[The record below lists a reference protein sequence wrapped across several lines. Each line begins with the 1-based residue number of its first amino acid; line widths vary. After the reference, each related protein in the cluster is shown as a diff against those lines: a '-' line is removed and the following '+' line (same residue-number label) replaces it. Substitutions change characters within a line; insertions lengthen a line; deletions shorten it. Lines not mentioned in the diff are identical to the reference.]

1 MSLGTLILETAK
13 SISSKIVYCKNIG
26 TFLNTFFVK
35 DISFT
40 KIKNFSPEYDG
51 YGGRRC
57 SDLMKLVQKASTFD
71 FVLVIVGDND
81 VKSQSRQYICRK
93 FKEFQQA
100 IWPVDVRFAGH
111 MRRKDLNP
119 KLVSLNNM
127 YYRNHLGP
135 YLKSTRLI
143 RREDFS
149 NSCPYHFDV
158 YGHGYH
164 HLAVFVLS
172 VVEEFINGL

>member
-1 MSLGTLILETAK
+1 MRILVIGDSNLRDCKAYLEQDSLLQKYRYLFK
-13 SISSKIVYCKNIG
+13 Y
-26 TFLNTFFVK
+26 FFGKV
-35 DISFT
+35 ISF
-40 KIKNFSPEYDG
+40 KKKDFFSPEYDG

-81 VKSQSRQYICRK
+81 VKSQSRQDICRK

-119 KLVSLNNM
+119 KLVFLNNM

-158 YGHGYH
+158 YGH
-164 HLAVFVLS
+164 
-172 VVEEFINGL
+172 

>member
-40 KIKNFSPEYDG
+40 KKNFSPEYDG

-71 FVLVIVGDND
+71 FALVIVGDND

-158 YGHGYH
+158 YGHGYR

>member
-1 MSLGTLILETAK
+1 
-13 SISSKIVYCKNIG
+13 
-26 TFLNTFFVK
+26 
-35 DISFT
+35 
-40 KIKNFSPEYDG
+40 
-51 YGGRRC
+51 
-57 SDLMKLVQKASTFD
+57 MKLVQKASTFD

-81 VKSQSRQYICRK
+81 VKSQSRQDIFRK
-93 FKEFQQA
+93 IKEFQQA

-143 RREDFS
+143 PREDFN

-158 YGHGYH
+158 YEHGYR
-164 HLAVFVLS
+164 HLAAFLLS
-172 VVEEFINGL
+172 VV